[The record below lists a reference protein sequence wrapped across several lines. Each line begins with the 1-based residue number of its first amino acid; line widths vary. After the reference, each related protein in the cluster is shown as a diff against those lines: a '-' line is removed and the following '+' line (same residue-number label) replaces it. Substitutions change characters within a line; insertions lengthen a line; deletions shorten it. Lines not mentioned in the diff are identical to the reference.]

1 MDRTEILSVDDVILG
16 DDLDKRLGED
26 KSNHKEAEDEDE
38 NTDDDDDTS
47 QTAETNSNHDN
58 NSEEDSKETQ
68 RSISIAWMV
77 RKLCWICSNEAF
89 RSNQETFRR
98 SSIVKWFAALALDM
112 DPADVK
118 RCLPPIIRVLLRSID
133 DHNKHNDDNL
143 KVLCQEYV
151 ELLKGVVELDFF
163 TRTYADVQRSRQEK
177 RLQRKRQNA
186 LEAVANP
193 EEAATKKMKKEP

>member
-1 MDRTEILSVDDVILG
+1 MHKVYPMDKTEILSVDDVILG

-26 KSNHKEAEDEDE
+26 KSDHKEAEDEDE

-58 NSEEDSKETQ
+58 NSEEEDSKETQ

-133 DHNKHNDDNL
+133 DHNKHNG
-143 KVLCQEYV
+143 K
-151 ELLKGVVELDFF
+151 
-163 TRTYADVQRSRQEK
+163 
-177 RLQRKRQNA
+177 
-186 LEAVANP
+186 
-193 EEAATKKMKKEP
+193 TKKSQIQSISDLLLPPL